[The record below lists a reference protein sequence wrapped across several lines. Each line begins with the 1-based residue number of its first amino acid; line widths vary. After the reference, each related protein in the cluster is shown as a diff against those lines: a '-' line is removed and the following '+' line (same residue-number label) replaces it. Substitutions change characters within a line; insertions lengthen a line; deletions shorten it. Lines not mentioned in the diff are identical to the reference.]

1 VETGSTVCYSVGTM
15 TRFDQLYKELI
26 TRVYLEGEDV
36 FSDRTGFSTKA
47 LPGVT
52 FEIHPAQGFPLL
64 TLRKIPIKL
73 FCAEV
78 VWMITGQKDLTFVRQ
93 FTSIWDD
100 FAEADGTMETAYGYR
115 WREHFGRD
123 QLLDLVEH
131 LRAEPTSR
139 QGVVVMWDPASD
151 GLLAPKKKNVPCPF
165 TWTANI
171 IANKL
176 NLHLII
182 RSNDMM
188 LGNPHDTAGFALL
201 QAMLAQELGV
211 EVGKLTISISHAHIY
226 EGHYD
231 QVGELLER
239 DEHVHAEILCRLPEN
254 AFQRAMQADASLVEE
269 LFKMFKDQYAPAPPV
284 KKMQIAL

>member
-1 VETGSTVCYSVGTM
+1 VETAMLVCYSRVDM
-15 TRFDQLYKELI
+15 TRFDALYKSAI
-26 TRVYLEGEDV
+26 ARVFQEGEDV
-36 FSDRTGFSTKA
+36 FSDRTGFATKA

-52 FEIHPAQGFPLL
+52 FEIDSEKGFPLL

-73 FCAEV
+73 FCSEV
-78 VWMITGQKDLTFVRQ
+78 VWMITGHKHLDFIRQ
-93 FTSIWDD
+93 FTRIWDD
-100 FAEADGTMETAYGYR
+100 FAEEDGTMEAAYGYR
-115 WREHFGRD
+115 WRNHFGRD

-131 LRAEPTSR
+131 LRTEPTSR

-151 GLLAPKKKNVPCPF
+151 GLTAPKKKNVPCPF
-165 TWTANI
+165 CWTANI
-171 IANKL
+171 IGGKL

-211 EVGKLTISISHAHIY
+211 RVGKLTVSISHAHIY

-231 QVGELLER
+231 QVAELLQR
-239 DEHVHAEILCRLPEN
+239 DDHVHSEILCTLPERS
-254 AFQRAMQADASLVEE
+254 FQRALEEDASLVEE
-269 LFKMFKDQYAPAPPV
+269 LFSMFRAQYKPAPPV
-284 KKMQIAL
+284 KKMEIAL